1 MKKFL
6 IATTAL
12 LGLAGHG
19 LAQVSLTGAGA
30 TFPFPVLSKYFD
42 EYLKVTNNQVRVNY
56 QSIGSGGGQRQFI
69 EQTVHF
75 GASDNPFNDQQ
86 MAEIRRNT
94 GSPALNIPFVLGAVV
109 PTYNLPGVTQRL
121 NFTGEVLADIF
132 LGNIKT
138 WNDPAIARLNEGVR
152 LPPLPITVVHR
163 SDGSG
168 TTYVW
173 TDYLTKVS
181 PEWAQKVGRGN
192 SVNWLAPNKVGG
204 RGNEGVAGVVRNTPG
219 AIGYNE
225 VTYAVQNRILFGAVQ
240 NRAGRFMVAD
250 LPAIAAAANVVLP
263 GDARVSLTNTQ
274 APDGY
279 PIASFSYL
287 LVYEQLDKN
296 KAFKSEAEA
305 RAFVQLLKWIV
316 TEGQKYNE
324 PLTYGRLTETAQ
336 ARALALIS
344 RITYQGKPIGREFVG
359 RKAYLEAGASRLPPL
374 L

>member
-12 LGLAGHG
+12 LGLVGHG

-138 WNDPAIARLNEGVR
+138 WNDPAIAKLNEGVR

-168 TTYVW
+168 TTFVW

-240 NRAGRFMVAD
+240 NRAGRFVAAD

-344 RITYQGKPIGREFVG
+344 RITYQGKPIGREIVG
-359 RKAYLEAGASRLPPL
+359 R
-374 L
+374 

>member
-1 MKKFL
+1 MKKML
-6 IATTAL
+6 ITAIALVSLATSA
-12 LGLAGHG
+12 

-75 GASDNPFNDQQ
+75 GVSDNPFNDQQ
-86 MAEIRRNT
+86 MADIRKNT

-132 LGNIKT
+132 LGNIKN
-138 WNDPAIARLNEGVR
+138 WNDPAIAALNPNVR
-152 LPPLPITVVHR
+152 IPPLPITVVHR

-168 TTYVW
+168 TTFVW

-192 SVNWLAPNKVGG
+192 SVNWIPANKVGG

-225 VTYAVQNRILFGAVQ
+225 VTYAVQNNIQFGAVR
-240 NRAGRFMVAD
+240 NRAGRFMVAE
-250 LPAIAAAANVVLP
+250 LPAITAAANVVLP

-279 PIASFSYL
+279 PVSSFAYM

-316 TEGQKYNE
+316 TEGQKFNE
-324 PLTYGRLTETAQ
+324 PLTYARLTDAAQ
-336 ARALALIS
+336 ARALAMIS
-344 RITYQGKPIGREFVG
+344 RITYQGKPIGKEVVG
-359 RKAYLEAGASRLPPL
+359 Q
-374 L
+374 

>member
-1 MKKFL
+1 MKKLL

-12 LGLAGHG
+12 LGLAGSG
-19 LAQVSLTGAGA
+19 LAQVNLTGAGA

-75 GASDNPFNDQQ
+75 GVSDNPFTDQQ
-86 MAEIRRNT
+86 MADIRRNT

-121 NFTGEVLADIF
+121 NFNGEVLADIF

-138 WNDPAIARLNEGVR
+138 WNDPAIATLNPNVR
-152 LPPLPITVVHR
+152 IPPLPITVVHR

-168 TTYVW
+168 TTFVW

-192 SVNWLAPNKVGG
+192 SVNWIPANKVGG

-225 VTYAVQNRILFGAVQ
+225 VTYAVQNRIQFGAVQ
-240 NRAGRFMVAD
+240 NRAGRFMVAE
-250 LPAIAAAANVVLP
+250 LPAITAAANIVLP

-274 APDGY
+274 AADGY
-279 PIASFSYL
+279 PISSFAYM

-296 KAFKSEAEA
+296 KAFRSEAEA
-305 RAFVQLLKWIV
+305 RAFVQLLRWMV
-316 TEGQKYNE
+316 TDAQKFNE
-324 PLTYGRLTETAQ
+324 PLTYARITDAAE
-336 ARALALIS
+336 ARALAMIS
-344 RITYQGKPIGREFVG
+344 RITFQGKPIGREIVG
-359 RKAYLEAGASRLPPL
+359 R
-374 L
+374 

>member
-1 MKKFL
+1 MKKLL
-6 IATTAL
+6 IATIAL
-12 LGLAGHG
+12 LGLTTLG
-19 LAQVSLTGAGA
+19 LAQVNLTGAGA
-30 TFPFPVLSKYFD
+30 TFPFPLLSKYFD

-86 MAEIRRNT
+86 MTEIRRNT

-121 NFTGEVLADIF
+121 NLTGEVLADIF

-138 WNDPAIARLNEGVR
+138 WNDPAIAKLNEGVR
-152 LPPLPITVVHR
+152 LPALPITVVHR

-168 TTYVW
+168 TTFVL

-192 SVNWLAPNKVGG
+192 SVNWPAPNKVGG

-225 VTYAVQNRILFGAVQ
+225 VTYAVQNRIQYGAVQ
-240 NRAGRFMVAD
+240 NRSGRFVVAD
-250 LPAIAAAANVVLP
+250 LPAISAAANVVLP
-263 GDARVSLTNTQ
+263 GDARISLTDTK

-279 PIASFSYL
+279 PISSFSYIL
-287 LVYEQLDKN
+287 SYEQLDKN

-305 RAFVQLLKWIV
+305 RAFVQLLKWMV
-316 TEGQKYNE
+316 TEAQKFNE
-324 PLTYGRLTETAQ
+324 SLTYARITDVAQ
-336 ARALALIS
+336 ARALAMIS
-344 RITYQGKPIGREFVG
+344 RISYQGKPIGKEIVG
-359 RKAYLEAGASRLPPL
+359 Q
-374 L
+374 

>member
-1 MKKFL
+1 MRKLL

-12 LGLAGHG
+12 LGLASSG
-19 LAQVSLTGAGA
+19 LAQVNLTGAGA

-75 GASDNPFNDQQ
+75 GVSDNPFTDQQ
-86 MAEIRRNT
+86 MADIRRNT

-138 WNDPAIARLNEGVR
+138 WNDPAIAALNPGVR
-152 LPPLPITVVHR
+152 IPPLPITVVHR

-168 TTYVW
+168 TTFVW

-192 SVNWLAPNKVGG
+192 SVNWIPANKVGG

-225 VTYAVQNRILFGAVQ
+225 VTYAVQNRIQFGAVQ
-240 NRAGRFMVAD
+240 NRAGRFIVAE
-250 LPAIAAAANVVLP
+250 LPAITAAANVVLP

-274 APDGY
+274 AADGY
-279 PIASFSYL
+279 PISSFAYL

-305 RAFVQLLKWIV
+305 RAFVQLLKWMV
-316 TEGQKYNE
+316 TDAQKFNE
-324 PLTYGRLTETAQ
+324 PLTYARITEAAE
-336 ARALALIS
+336 ARALAMIS
-344 RITYQGKPIGREFVG
+344 RITFQGKPIGREIVG
-359 RKAYLEAGASRLPPL
+359 R
-374 L
+374 

>member
-1 MKKFL
+1 MKKL
-6 IATTAL
+6 LVATTL
-12 LGLAGHG
+12 ILGLASTG

-86 MAEIRRNT
+86 MTEIRRNT

-138 WNDPAIARLNEGVR
+138 WNDPAIAKLNEGVR
-152 LPPLPITVVHR
+152 LPALPITVVHR

-168 TTYVW
+168 TTFVW
-173 TDYLTKVS
+173 TDFLTKIS

-192 SVNWLAPNKVGG
+192 SVNWLAPNKVGA

-240 NRAGRFMVAD
+240 NRAGKFMVAE
-250 LPAIAAAANVVLP
+250 LPAITAAANVVLP

-279 PIASFSYL
+279 PISSFSYL

-316 TEGQKYNE
+316 TDAQKFNE
-324 PLTYGRLTETAQ
+324 PLTYARITDAAQ
-336 ARALALIS
+336 ARALAMIS
-344 RITYQGKPIGREFVG
+344 RITFQGKPIGKEIVG
-359 RKAYLEAGASRLPPL
+359 Q
-374 L
+374 

>member
-1 MKKFL
+1 MKHLL
-6 IATTAL
+6 IATAL
-12 LGLAGHG
+12 LGLASTS

-42 EYLKVTNNQVRVNY
+42 EYLKVTNGQVRVNY
-56 QSIGSGGGQRQFI
+56 QSIGSGGGQRQLI

-75 GASDNPFNDQQ
+75 GVSDNPFNDQQ
-86 MAEIRRNT
+86 MADIRRNS

-138 WNDPAIARLNEGVR
+138 WNDPAIARLNPGVN
-152 LPPLPITVVHR
+152 LPALPITVVHR

-168 TTYVW
+168 TTFVW

-225 VTYAVQNRILFGAVQ
+225 VTYAVQNRIQYGAVQ
-240 NRAGRFMVAD
+240 NKAGRFIVAD
-250 LPAIAAAANVVLP
+250 LPSITAAANVVLP
-263 GDARVSLTNTQ
+263 GDARISLTNTN

-279 PIASFSYL
+279 PVSSFSYIL
-287 LVYEQLDKN
+287 TYEQLDKN

-305 RAFVQLLKWIV
+305 RAFVQMLKWVV
-316 TEGQKYNE
+316 TEGQKFNE
-324 PLTYGRLTETAQ
+324 PLTYARLTEVAQ

-344 RITYQGKPIGREFVG
+344 RITYQGKPIGKEIVG
-359 RKAYLEAGASRLPPL
+359 Q
-374 L
+374 